1 VSTALPPPALGEQFM
16 PVAGEHLRNPYPF
29 FERARL
35 EQPVFFSPVF
45 HMWFVT
51 RYDDVM
57 TVLMDP
63 QTYSSR
69 DTIPTHP
76 DMAPEVKEALAGY
89 RNPRHLI
96 NADPPDHT
104 RMRSLMNHAFIPR
117 RVAALEPSIRD
128 IAGALIDGFID
139 RGRADL
145 IDEFAYPLPLTV
157 ILRMLGVPPD
167 DMDSCRRWSNAI
179 SEWAWGQ
186 QVLPVERLA
195 ACARG
200 MVEFMH
206 YTEALVE
213 SRHREPRDDMIS
225 HLLAA
230 REDGVEPLGAEAL
243 VDIIPGLILAGH
255 ETTANLIG
263 NTMTLLLSESGQW
276 DELTADTTLV
286 DRAIEEGLRMD
297 ASVTGMPRTVTRDV
311 ELGGMGIP
319 AGSKLF
325 LLYGSANHDEAH
337 FSHPEAFDVHRDRGA
352 AHFAF
357 GRGIHYC
364 IGAPLARLE
373 ARVAIELLARRLP
386 GLRLDPEQDFA
397 RKPNL
402 LFRGLAQLNVTW
414 DIVRPTDHG
423 G

>member
-1 VSTALPPPALGEQFM
+1 MTDSTSIPTANLGEQFM
-16 PVAGEHLRNPYPF
+16 PVAGEHLQDPYPF
-29 FERARL
+29 FQRARR

-51 RYDDVM
+51 RYEDVM
-57 TVLMDP
+57 TVLADP
-63 QTYSSR
+63 RTYSSR

-76 DMAPEVKEALAGY
+76 EMAPEVREALAGY
-89 RNPRHLI
+89 RNPKHLI

-104 RMRSLMNHAFIPR
+104 RLRSLMNHAFRPR
-117 RVAALEPSIRD
+117 RVGALEPAVRD
-128 IAGALIDGFID
+128 IANCLVDGFID
-139 RGRADL
+139 CGRVDL
-145 IDEFAYPLPLTV
+145 MDEFAHPLPLTV
-157 ILRMLGVPPD
+157 ILRMIGVPPE
-167 DMDSCRRWSNAI
+167 DMDRCRRWSNSI

-195 ACARG
+195 VCARG

-213 SRHREPRDDMIS
+213 RRRSDPQDDLIS

-230 REDGVEPLGAEAL
+230 REDGVEPLSPDAL

-263 NTMTLLLSESGQW
+263 NTILLLLRHPAQW
-276 DELTADTTLV
+276 EEVRADPAAV
-286 DRAIEEGLRMD
+286 ERAVEEGLRMD
-297 ASVTGMPRTVTRDV
+297 ASVTGMPRTATRDV
-311 ELGGMGIP
+311 ELGGVQIP
-319 AGSKLF
+319 AGSMLF
-325 LLYGSANHDEAH
+325 LLYGSANHDDAH
-337 FSHPEAFDVHRDRGA
+337 FRHPESFDIDRGKDSS
-352 AHFAF
+352 HLAF

-364 IGAPLARLE
+364 IGAPLGRLE
-373 ARVAIELLARRLP
+373 ARVAIELLAGRLP

-402 LFRGLAQLNVTW
+402 LFRGLARLLVTW
-414 DIVRPTDHG
+414 G
-423 G
+423 A

>member
-1 VSTALPPPALGEQFM
+1 MTDSTSVAASLGEQFM
-16 PVAGEHLRNPYPF
+16 PVAGEHLQDPYPF
-29 FERARL
+29 FQRARR

-51 RYDDVM
+51 RYEDVM
-57 TVLMDP
+57 AVLMDT

-76 DMAPEVKEALAGY
+76 EMAPEVREALAGY
-89 RNPRHLI
+89 RNPKHLI

-104 RMRSLMNHAFIPR
+104 RMRSLMNHAFTPR

-128 IAGALIDGFID
+128 VANGFIDGFID
-139 RGRADL
+139 RGRVDL
-145 IDEFAYPLPLTV
+145 MDALAYPLPLTV
-157 ILRMLGVPPD
+157 ILRMIGVPPE
-167 DMDSCRRWSNAI
+167 DMDSCRRWSNSI

-200 MVEFMH
+200 MVEFMQ

-213 SRHREPRDDMIS
+213 KRRRDPQEDLIS

-230 REDGVEPLGAEAL
+230 REDGVEPLSAEAL
-243 VDIIPGLILAGH
+243 VDIIPGLILAGN

-263 NTMTLLLSESGQW
+263 NTILLLLSHAGLWE
-276 DELTADTTLV
+276 EVRADPAAV
-286 DRAIEEGLRMD
+286 ERAVEEGLRMD
-297 ASVTGMPRTVTRDV
+297 ASVTGMPRTATRDV
-311 ELGGMGIP
+311 ELGGVQIP
-319 AGSKLF
+319 AGSMLF
-325 LLYGSANHDEAH
+325 LLYGSANRDDAH
-337 FSHPEAFDVHRDRGA
+337 FPHPESFDILRGKDA
-352 AHFAF
+352 AHLAF

-364 IGAPLARLE
+364 IGAPLGRLE
-373 ARVAIELLARRLP
+373 ARVAIELLAGRLP

-402 LFRGLAQLNVTW
+402 LFRGLAQLNVNW
-414 DIVRPTDHG
+414 SA
-423 G
+423 